1 MIPVDGGE
9 AQRQEAAG
17 EEEDDPEPLE
27 AERAKRVRGGSESFP
42 KFDLWVYIAWPC
54 RCDRVEQLGGTEIHN
69 CKQLLKLGVTEKFE
83 SVAPRL
89 KT

>member
-1 MIPVDGGE
+1 MTAAETNDRRRLATRRMIRRP
-9 AQRQEAAG
+9 R
-17 EEEDDPEPLE
+17 E
-27 AERAKRVRGGSESFP
+27 AEQAKRGRGGSESFP
-42 KFDLWVYIAWPC
+42 KFDPWIYIALPC